1 MIMKKPK
8 SFAVEVFTDSDAFE
22 VKFPTAASSDE
33 KAIVAGSALFLNAV
47 FFEGDNGV
55 SIEA

>member
-1 MIMKKPK
+1 MKKPK